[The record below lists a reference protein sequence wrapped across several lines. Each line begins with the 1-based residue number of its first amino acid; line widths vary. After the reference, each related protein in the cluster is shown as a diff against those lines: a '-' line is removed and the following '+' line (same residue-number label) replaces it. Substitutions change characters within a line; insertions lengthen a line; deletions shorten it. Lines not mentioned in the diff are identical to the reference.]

1 MKRVWLVALS
11 AATVTASMA
20 VAMDDASAA
29 RRSGINRGGVHA
41 GNINRRPAAVYRAG
55 VNRSGLAYR
64 SGYGNRVGW
73 NHNWNY
79 WVTPGWAWVWL
90 LPAWQSA
97 QLRRRRRPT
106 TTTAAITRPVPSSPA
121 LTSRSTISA
130 RSAIRVT
137 TGCASDCRCDA
148 GTRGDRS
155 PRVGGSLRAIIL
167 MSAFGSEADPEI
179 QRLCQYFHSV
189 RSSVRLSWA

>member
-79 WVTPGWAWVWL
+79 WGNPGLGLGLAATGL
-90 LPAWQSA
+90 AIGA
-97 QLRRRRRPT
+97 
-106 TTTAAITRPVPSSPA
+106 TAASASAYNYDSGYYPTRAQFTGTYVPVNYIGP
-121 LTSRSTISA
+121 I
-130 RSAIRVT
+130 
-137 TGCASDCRCDA
+137 CD
-148 GTRGDRS
+148 
-155 PRVGGSLRAIIL
+155 PRY
-167 MSAFGSEADPEI
+167 D
-179 QRLCQYFHSV
+179 RLCQ
-189 RSSVRLSWA
+189 